1 MILTVISQSKTIDTM
16 ENKVNIEALRERI
29 EAMKKSNLPF
39 VRRMAALLEKRVQK
53 IENKQNN

>member
-1 MILTVISQSKTIDTM
+1 M
-16 ENKVNIEALRERI
+16 ENKINTKALRERI

-39 VRRMAALLEKRVQK
+39 VRRMAALLEKRVQM

>member
-1 MILTVISQSKTIDTM
+1 ME
-16 ENKVNIEALRERI
+16 ENKVNIEALKARV
-29 EAMKKSNLPF
+29 EAMKKSNLPY